1 MPDYLV
7 CDERD
12 VPTQECVPDHVME
25 AFSTET
31 DRNAFYAALKAH
43 RGLSWALFRAN
54 GKWVAQHIEGEKV
67 GDEAPMRHPG

>member
-1 MPDYLV
+1 
-7 CDERD
+7 
-12 VPTQECVPDHVME
+12 ME
-25 AFSTET
+25 AFKAET
-31 DRNAFYAALKAH
+31 NRNAFYAALKAH

>member
-1 MPDYLV
+1 
-7 CDERD
+7 
-12 VPTQECVPDHVME
+12 ME